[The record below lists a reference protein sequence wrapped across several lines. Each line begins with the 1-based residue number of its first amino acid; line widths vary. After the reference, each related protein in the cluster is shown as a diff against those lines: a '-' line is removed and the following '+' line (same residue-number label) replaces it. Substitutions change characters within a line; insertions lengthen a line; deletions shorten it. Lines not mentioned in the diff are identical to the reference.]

1 MCRVAPKASPH
12 ARNSQQQ
19 PAQGTGIVNPDVTQ
33 VHFESG
39 DLWGLGGD
47 GGGDVVPPGSLTP
60 GPPSLG
66 EKLWSHFRQQ
76 LWPKAF
82 WDSPGMRA
90 SHMLTTSQPR
100 ASQGPGDHW
109 DLVTAVVARLGL
121 GVQPISLALTPPPR
135 TPSCRAE
142 REARRGYRA
151 RLPAIKGLRHEFL
164 SN

>member
-1 MCRVAPKASPH
+1 M
-12 ARNSQQQ
+12 
-19 PAQGTGIVNPDVTQ
+19 
-33 VHFESG
+33 
-39 DLWGLGGD
+39 
-47 GGGDVVPPGSLTP
+47 VPPGGSLTP

-82 WDSPGMRA
+82 WDSPGMEA

-121 GVQPISLALTPPPR
+121 GASPSHWPSLHHPG
-135 TPSCRAE
+135 CHRAE
-142 REARRGYRA
+142 QKG
-151 RLPAIKGLRHEFL
+151 RLAEVTGLSCL
-164 SN
+164 L